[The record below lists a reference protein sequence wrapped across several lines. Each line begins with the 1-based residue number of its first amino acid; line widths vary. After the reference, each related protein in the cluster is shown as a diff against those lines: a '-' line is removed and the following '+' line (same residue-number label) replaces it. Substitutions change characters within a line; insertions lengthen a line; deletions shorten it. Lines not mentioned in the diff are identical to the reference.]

1 MKKITR
7 KLSLLFLSA
16 LLVIGLSTPSMTAQ
30 AADNE
35 GINQFVTRLYQV
47 CFGREPDA
55 GGLADWSNRLATG
68 HETGAQVSY
77 GFVFSQEF
85 QNMDLCDS
93 HYVDALYEAF
103 FGRASD
109 EGGKADWMNRLAS
122 GQTRGAVMTGFV
134 NSQEFHNLCESYGI
148 TQGTGDWSSADIVVN
163 GNCVKDKPSEGIYNF
178 VTRLY
183 TTCLERNADAA
194 GVEDWANRLAHGETG
209 SNVAYGFVSSQEYKN
224 KNVDNDQYVNMLY
237 RTMLGR
243 EADADGRAYWTGRL
257 RNGVSREEVF
267 NGFLQST
274 EFAGFCK
281 EAGIVVG
288 DPVPYTPAKGCN
300 GGSHDFTGTTVAPT
314 CEEAGY
320 TRYVCRKCGYT
331 YEENYQ
337 EALGHDMHDTVTK
350 APTCVD
356 DGIVTSTCSRCG
368 YSYVQYVPYTAE
380 HQYVTTVVQPDC
392 TKKGYTEYKCTVCGY
407 NFRNNYVDAEGH
419 DFKTTVLKEATCIM
433 TGRVE
438 YTCSKCGYSYTEAT
452 STNGGNHNYVTTV
465 VAPTDTEIGYTQ
477 HRCSWCGRS
486 YYTDYTDPVGH
497 SKGAVVKVVSPS
509 REGKGYT
516 VYKCSTCGQEIT
528 ADYKD
533 FQPTE
538 AQVYSDMM
546 ALQSKYPEGMHWTN
560 ENSYFSEPMYCVGY
574 GCHAF
579 ALILSDEAFGYL
591 PGREHTDFSR
601 IRVGDML
608 RINNDTH
615 TVIVLEVNSD
625 NVVVAEGN
633 YNSSIHWGRVIS
645 RAALEE
651 TGDYV
656 TTRYPE

>member
-1 MKKITR
+1 M
-7 KLSLLFLSA
+7 F
-16 LLVIGLSTPSMTAQ
+16 
-30 AADNE
+30 D
-35 GINQFVTRLYQV
+35 
-47 CFGREPDA
+47 
-55 GGLADWSNRLATG
+55 
-68 HETGAQVSY
+68 
-77 GFVFSQEF
+77 
-85 QNMDLCDS
+85 
-93 HYVDALYEAF
+93 
-103 FGRASD
+103 
-109 EGGKADWMNRLAS
+109 
-122 GQTRGAVMTGFV
+122 
-134 NSQEFHNLCESYGI
+134 
-148 TQGTGDWSSADIVVN
+148 
-163 GNCVKDKPSEGIYNF
+163 
-178 VTRLY
+178 
-183 TTCLERNADAA
+183 
-194 GVEDWANRLAHGETG
+194 
-209 SNVAYGFVSSQEYKN
+209 
-224 KNVDNDQYVNMLY
+224 
-237 RTMLGR
+237 
-243 EADADGRAYWTGRL
+243 
-257 RNGVSREEVF
+257 
-267 NGFLQST
+267 GFLQST

-288 DPVPYTPAKGCN
+288 DPIPYAPAKGCSDGN
-300 GGSHDFTGTTVAPT
+300 
-314 CEEAGY
+314 
-320 TRYVCRKCGYT
+320 
-331 YEENYQ
+331 
-337 EALGHDMHDTVTK
+337 HDMHDTVTK

-356 DGIVTSTCSRCG
+356 DGLVTSTCSRCG
-368 YSYVQYVPYTAE
+368 YSYTQYVPYTAE

-419 DFKTTVLKEATCIM
+419 DFKTTALKEATCIM

-438 YTCSKCGYSYTEAT
+438 HTCSKCGYSYTEAT

-509 REGKGYT
+509 REGQGYT